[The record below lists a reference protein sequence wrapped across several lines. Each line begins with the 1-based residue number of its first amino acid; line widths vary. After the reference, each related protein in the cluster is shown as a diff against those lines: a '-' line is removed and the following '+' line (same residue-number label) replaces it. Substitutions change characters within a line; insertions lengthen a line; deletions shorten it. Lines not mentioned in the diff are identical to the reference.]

1 MIATEDVGQHTE
13 VQAFVSDEHSSSDGQ
28 DPEASR
34 RARVAPRPEATRGRL
49 APEHRAKLASS
60 ALDDNQIEAL
70 GWSTGI
76 NGRLQIPYLKP
87 DGTREHC
94 RDGKPFI
101 RERLTAAEIKADPK
115 GGKYRSPKGN
125 GCRIYHSKLAIAAPA
140 MESRSQENCD
150 LDRLPI
156 PCFRALP

>member
-1 MIATEDVGQHTE
+1 MPTKTKTPPPMPGENG
-13 VQAFVSDEHSSSDGQ
+13 
-28 DPEASR
+28 ASR

-101 RERLTAAEIKADPK
+101 RERLTAAEIKDHLGRKVHGLGPL
-115 GGKYRSPKGN
+115 RCCP
-125 GCRIYHSKLAIAAPA
+125 
-140 MESRSQENCD
+140 
-150 LDRLPI
+150 
-156 PCFRALP
+156 